1 MKRLRSWTLI
11 APIALALAV
20 TAACS
25 DEPETTDPV
34 SDPVR
39 TIGGDRPATLTLPSD
54 YEAGTAIPLVI
65 VLHGFTSNAEWTD
78 GYFGISRRI
87 EPDDI
92 AVILPNGTRDSQDRP
107 FWNGTDFCCDM
118 DGSGVDDV
126 AYLNGLVTE
135 AGEHMNVDGVYLIG
149 LSNGG
154 FMSYRMACESMPG
167 LRAIAP
173 VAGATFSDPARCE
186 GARAVSVLHIHGTAD
201 RTIRYA
207 GGGGRDGR
215 PSYPGAEES
224 VHRWAT
230 RAGCDMEA
238 AETMPSMDL
247 IEALPE
253 EETDVT
259 RYDTGCDGGLK
270 VELWTIE
277 DGGHVPGFDADDLG
291 ARVVAWF
298 MGAGG

>member
-1 MKRLRSWTLI
+1 MKRWWTTI
-11 APIALALAV
+11 APTVLALATL
-20 TAACS
+20 TACN
-25 DEPETTDPV
+25 DEGGTSSPV
-34 SDPVR
+34 NDPVR
-39 TIGGDRPATLTLPSD
+39 TIGGDRPATLTLPNN
-54 YEAGTAIPLVI
+54 YAPGTPIPLVI
-65 VLHGFTSNAEWTD
+65 VLHGYTSNAEWTD
-78 GYFGISRRI
+78 GYFGISQRI
-87 EPDDI
+87 EPDQI
-92 AVILPNGTRDSQDRP
+92 AVVLPNGTRNPRDVP
-107 FWNGTDFCCDM
+107 FWNGTDYCCDLF
-118 DGSGVDDV
+118 GSGVDDV
-126 AYLNGLVTE
+126 AYLNGLVE
-135 AGEHMNVDGVYLIG
+135 DAGEHMSVDGVYLIG

-186 GARAVSVLHIHGTAD
+186 GARSVSVLHIHGTGD

-207 GGGGRDGR
+207 GGRRGDEGVA
-215 PSYPGAEES
+215 YPGAEES

-247 IEALPE
+247 VEVLPE

-259 RYDTGCDGGLK
+259 RYDTGCDDGVK

-277 DGGHVPGFDADDLG
+277 NGRHVPDFDADDFG
-291 ARVVAWF
+291 TRVVAWF
-298 MGAGG
+298 KSAGG

>member
-1 MKRLRSWTLI
+1 MKRWWTLI
-11 APIALALAV
+11 GPAALVLAAI
-20 TAACS
+20 AACRE
-25 DEPETTDPV
+25 EPQATDPV
-34 SDPVR
+34 NDPVR
-39 TIGGDRPATLTLPSD
+39 TIGGDRPATLTLPND
-54 YEAGTAIPLVI
+54 YEPGTAIPLVI
-65 VLHGFTSNAEWTD
+65 VLHGYTGNARWTNR
-78 GYFGISRRI
+78 YFGISQRI
-87 EPDDI
+87 EPDQI
-92 AVILPNGTRDSQDRP
+92 AVILPNGTRNENDVP
-107 FWNGTDFCCDM
+107 FWNATDYCCDQ

-126 AYLNGLVTE
+126 GYLNGLVSD
-135 AGEHMNVDGVYLIG
+135 ASEHMTVDGVYLIG

-173 VAGATFSDPARCE
+173 VAGATFSDPTRCE
-186 GARAVSVLHIHGTAD
+186 GARPVSVLHIHGTAD
-201 RTIRYA
+201 RVIRYA
-207 GGGGRDGR
+207 GGGGRRGA
-215 PSYPGAEES
+215 SYPGAEES

-247 IEALPE
+247 VEVLPD

-259 RYDTGCDGGLK
+259 RYHAGCEDGLR

-277 DGGHVPGFDADDLG
+277 NGQHVPGFDPDDFG

-298 MGAGG
+298 LTAGG